1 MEKENV
7 QDWGITYRITF
18 TNLPCV
24 LIYEIKES
32 SDGSQD
38 QFLAP
43 ERQNYKFKSRK
54 KISRGI
60 KRKRQ
65 YYADTTLLY
74 NVRRIEN
81 REMFGQPINFCLIC
95 LPHYGEMVC

>member
-43 ERQNYKFKSRK
+43 EKQNYKFKSRK

-60 KRKRQ
+60 KVVGRDNTMLTQ
-65 YYADTTLLY
+65 HCC
-74 NVRRIEN
+74 I
-81 REMFGQPINFCLIC
+81 M
-95 LPHYGEMVC
+95 